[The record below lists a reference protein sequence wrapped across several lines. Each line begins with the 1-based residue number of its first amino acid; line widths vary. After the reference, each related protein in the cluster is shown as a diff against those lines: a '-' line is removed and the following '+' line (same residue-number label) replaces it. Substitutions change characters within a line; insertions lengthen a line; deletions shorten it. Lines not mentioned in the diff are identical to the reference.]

1 MSAGLGII
9 PLVHPSVSPL
19 KGAFCCVLP
28 PLAVLCLLWKAR
40 WRMAAAA
47 PMFQTNL
54 MPCCGKRGF
63 APAQRPPEPCSLR
76 GQSTLRE
83 PSLALHLK
91 IIPSIETQA
100 KASCGLWP
108 R

>member
-28 PLAVLCLLWKAR
+28 PLAVLCLLWKTR
-40 WRMAAAA
+40 QRVAAAA
-47 PMFQTNL
+47 PTFQTNL
-54 MPCCGKRGF
+54 MPCCRKRGF
-63 APAQRPPEPCSLR
+63 APVQCSPEPYSLR

-83 PSLALHLK
+83 PSLASHLK
-91 IIPSIETQA
+91 IILSIETQA